1 MYVPTRLFMQMER
14 SLFYLER
21 FRRSSRLHK
30 IRAAAARLPDNF
42 VSLGVS
48 GSGKYVIKLV
58 MFGGLVSF
66 SYCPRFVLIT
76 AAPPPPTARMTA

>member
-1 MYVPTRLFMQMER
+1 M
-14 SLFYLER
+14 S
-21 FRRSSRLHK
+21 
-30 IRAAAARLPDNF
+30 AAAARLANNF

-48 GSGKYVIKLV
+48 GSRKYVIKLV

-76 AAPPPPTARMTA
+76 AAPPPPTARTTA